1 MNERDYPTYLFHQG
15 TNYRSYE
22 LLGCNLNKIDNYYII
37 TFCVWAP
44 NADTVYL
51 VCDIFGWDKP
61 QPMYRD
67 KDLWRLEFKDTE
79 CHEGAL
85 YKYIIEKDGNRIYK
99 GDPYAFYSK
108 GRDDGASIIYNRH
121 SFLWSDE
128 NWLKSRSRL
137 AEARNTELSTP
148 INIYEMHLGSFMR
161 NNGKVL
167 TYRQLAELLPTY
179 LKALSFTHVEFLP
192 IAEHPFDGS
201 WGYQICAYY
210 APSSTFGSPNDF
222 KHLINELHKAGIGVI
237 VDWVPAHFPKDE
249 WGLYEFDG
257 SPLYEY
263 QGADRQESKLWG
275 TRFFDLGRGE
285 VRSFLISNAMYLF
298 KELHIDGIRVDAV
311 ASMIYL
317 DYDRDGGEWIPN
329 IHGTNINLE
338 ATSFLAALNSA
349 IHSELPDALM
359 IAEES
364 GTLGKITH
372 PVCEGGLGFDL
383 KWNMGWANDFFDYLS
398 VDPIKR
404 HLKHKALNFPIM
416 YGFSERYILPIS
428 HDEVVHGKKSFADK
442 SQGTIDEKLADSR
455 AGLLFQLTFPGK
467 KLSFMGYEFSQIR
480 EWDHSSE
487 LEWFML
493 DFPKHFDHREFVR
506 ALNLFYLERAELWEL
521 DHDPR
526 GFEWIYCD
534 EADKNTIAYK
544 RYSLDGE
551 YLSVFI
557 NFSGSEQELELPNEL
572 IGARKL
578 FDTGNIYSDIFYKG
592 KEGKKFIKLP
602 PRAGVVLE
610 EGDSLIKFKT

>member
-22 LLGCNLNKIDNYYII
+22 LLGCNLNKIENYYII

-108 GRDDGASIIYNRH
+108 GKDDGASIIYNRH

-167 TYRQLAELLPTY
+167 TYRQLAELLPTH

-338 ATSFLAALNSA
+338 ATSFLTALNSA

-467 KLSFMGYEFSQIR
+467 KLSFMGYEFAQIR

-506 ALNLFYLERAELWEL
+506 ALNLFYLEKAELWEL

-572 IGARKL
+572 NGARKL

-592 KEGKKFIKLP
+592 KEFIKLP
-602 PRAGVVLE
+602 PRSGVVLE